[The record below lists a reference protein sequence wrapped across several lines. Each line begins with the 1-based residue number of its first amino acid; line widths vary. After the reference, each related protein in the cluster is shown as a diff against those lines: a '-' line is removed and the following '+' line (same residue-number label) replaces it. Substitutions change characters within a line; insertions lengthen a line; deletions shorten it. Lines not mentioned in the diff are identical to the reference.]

1 MQAGQH
7 LAAGA
12 CTEAAVLH
20 TVGQRLSLCAFSSTF
35 PNHSLCEPRGSHCY
49 SPLPR
54 LLTNCHQLLAANLL
68 SVSRKE
74 NLEDWVFEMPFVCT
88 TASLYTDATDPLHR
102 RPRCRRNWGRT
113 RREEHSTVGAFFPT
127 SLNQGSISRD
137 HRGASSPSI
146 LTLQPQRGGAADCKR
161 GTDCGEEAATR
172 GQPRTLASEHRE
184 HTQSSEPTENSEQEA
199 CPGATDACPLQEPGN
214 EPRQAAP
221 VTGSTQP
228 HSLAEAS
235 GFLGFPYQQTPTGRG
250 SPSRLFMDF
259 SS

>member
-1 MQAGQH
+1 MHAGQH
-7 LAAGA
+7 LAAGV
-12 CTEAAVLH
+12 CTEAAILH
-20 TVGQRLSLCAFSSTF
+20 TVGQRLSLHAFSSTF

-49 SPLPR
+49 SPLPC

-68 SVSRKE
+68 TVSRKE
-74 NLEDWVFEMPFVCT
+74 NLDWVFKMPPVST
-88 TASLYTDATDPLHR
+88 MASLYTDATDPLHR
-102 RPRCRRNWGRT
+102 RPHCRRHWERT
-113 RREEHSTVGAFFPT
+113 RCEEHSTAGAFFPT
-127 SLNQGSISRD
+127 SLNQGSIPRD

-146 LTLQPQRGGAADCKR
+146 LTLQPQQGGAAACKR

-172 GQPRTLASEHRE
+172 RLPRTLASEHRE

-199 CPGATDACPLQEPGN
+199 YPGATDACPLQEPGN

-235 GFLGFPYQQTPTGRG
+235 GFLGFPYQQTPMGRG